1 MNEFQIRLGRL
12 VERCRKGDSGAWSEL
27 VSLTQGPLAT
37 ALFGTGLGRED
48 VEDLS
53 LYAYTSLYQNLNKLS
68 EPGTV
73 LSWLLVTAK
82 REAWRRARQM
92 QRQKTGALED
102 LPAGGELLAAEESED
117 VAEAMDVASRS
128 ALLQQGMSQLKER
141 CRQILSAIYSEP
153 EESYEE
159 ISAKYGIP
167 IGSIGPTRARCLES
181 LRKILSDYEFFDD
194 VSNGGESNSL

>member
-37 ALFGTGLGRED
+37 ALYGTGLSRED

-53 LYAYTSLYQNLNKLS
+53 LFAYTSLYQNLAKLS

-82 REAWRRARQM
+82 REAWRRARQI
-92 QRQKTGALED
+92 QRQKTSSLED
-102 LPAGGELLAAEESED
+102 LPAGGDLLAAEESED
-117 VAEAMDVASRS
+117 VSEAMTIATRS
-128 ALLQQGMSQLKER
+128 SLLQEGMGQLKER
-141 CRQILSAIYSEP
+141 CRQILSAIYTEP

-159 ISAKYGIP
+159 ISTKYGIP
-167 IGSIGPTRARCLES
+167 TGSIGPTRARCIEA
-181 LRKILSDYEFFDD
+181 LRKILSEYEFFDD